1 MNNLTYH
8 FIEYLHGP
16 RNRNTTTGA
25 KSNPNI
31 KGLHHFLYQAPV
43 SSSFGSFTSSKLV
56 SIMVSIPKIVL
67 CIYWFEFQVH
77 QFIKSYLFDIVMLTN

>member
-1 MNNLTYH
+1 MNNLTHH

-56 SIMVSIPKIVL
+56 SIVVLSQKLCYVFTSLNFKCLNSSRKRSIG
-67 CIYWFEFQVH
+67 
-77 QFIKSYLFDIVMLTN
+77 N